1 MVNKMLNN
9 NLKKN
14 YISRLATR
22 ILLVLVFV
30 LFVLILNKFN
40 RNLSLEFKND
50 LFNKSFNFVK
60 VNKISQKVLGKDV
73 FYYQGNNN
81 SMQVLSNNFNSFDK
95 QKYMDAEKM
104 VVSSNLPIGSISSG
118 VVVFIGDKENYGK
131 TIIIQGLDGYNIWY
145 CNIKD
150 INIKLYDY
158 VESQSLIGSADGQ
171 YIYLLIEK
179 NNKFFTY
186 DEYIK
191 NKN

>member
-73 FYYQGNNN
+73 FYYQGNDN

-118 VVVFIGDKENYGK
+118 VAVFIGDKENYGK

>member
-1 MVNKMLNN
+1 MLNN

-73 FYYQGNNN
+73 FYYQGNDN

-118 VVVFIGDKENYGK
+118 VAVFIGDKENYGK